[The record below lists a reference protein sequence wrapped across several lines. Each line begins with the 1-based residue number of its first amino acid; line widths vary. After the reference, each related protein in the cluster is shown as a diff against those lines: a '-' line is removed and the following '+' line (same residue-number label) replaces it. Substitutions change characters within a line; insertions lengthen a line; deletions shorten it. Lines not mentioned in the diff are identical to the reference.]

1 MMSNEKELD
10 DDDEE
15 YWIFIFLQNY
25 FYGISA
31 KVFPFLCIL
40 SKSSST
46 PFCKVA
52 YELDFQ

>member
-1 MMSNEKELD
+1 MMMMRNI
-10 DDDEE
+10 E
-15 YWIFIFLQNY
+15 YFYFQCY
-25 FYGISA
+25 FYGMSA

-40 SKSSST
+40 SKSSKT